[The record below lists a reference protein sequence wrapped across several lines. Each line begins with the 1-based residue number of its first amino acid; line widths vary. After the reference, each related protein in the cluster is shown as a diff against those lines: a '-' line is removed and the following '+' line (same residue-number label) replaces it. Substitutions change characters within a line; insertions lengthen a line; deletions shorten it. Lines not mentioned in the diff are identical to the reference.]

1 MKINKHDNSFYRWIR
16 ELNEKEK
23 ELEYLISDIDSLG
36 SIGYGE
42 RTHKTN
48 VIYSSVER
56 AATKLIELKEQYYK
70 TIITVMVVNEVLI
83 NMTYTNILAFKVI
96 DSKIKNLKQ
105 DTKNYSKKAIDEA
118 ELTGLEY
125 IKECLKDNKEYRAYC
140 GNDF

>member
-1 MKINKHDNSFYRWIR
+1 MSNQDNSFYRWIR
-16 ELNEKEK
+16 ELKDKEK
-23 ELEYLISDIDSLG
+23 ELEYLINNIDSLG

-70 TIITVMVVNEVLI
+70 TIITVMAVNEVLI
-83 NMTYTNILAFKVI
+83 NMTYINILAFKVI

-105 DTKNYSKKAIDEA
+105 DNKRYTKKVIEDA
-118 ELTGLEY
+118 ELKGLEY
-125 IKECLKDNKEYRAYC
+125 IKTCLKDNKEFKAYYE
-140 GNDF
+140 NDF

>member
-1 MKINKHDNSFYRWIR
+1 MKINNKDNSFYRWFR
-16 ELNEKEK
+16 ELKEKEK

-36 SIGYGE
+36 SITYEE

-56 AATKLIELKEQYYK
+56 AVTKLIELKEQYYK
-70 TIITVMVVNEVLI
+70 TIITVIAVNEVLI
-83 NMTYTNILAFKVI
+83 DMTYTNFLAFKVI
-96 DSKIKNLKQ
+96 DNKIKNLKQ
-105 DTKNYSKKAIDEA
+105 DTKKYTKKAIDQA

-125 IKECLKDNKEYRAYC
+125 IKECLKDNKEYRSYC